1 MNEERLNIL
10 KEKLKS
16 YEVEYS
22 DVSGTIQLIV
32 LKEDV
37 VHICNILKY
46 DEDFKFDLLIDEFGV
61 DRYTK
66 ENRFEVIVNLWSE
79 KYKDRIFIKI
89 KLDTKN
95 PEMPTLTSVWKA
107 SNFNE
112 RECYDMFGIQ
122 FTGHPDLRR
131 IYMPENFE
139 YHPLRKDFP
148 LMGIPSSLD
157 LPKK

>member
-46 DEDFKFDLLIDEFGV
+46 DGDFKFDLLIDEFGV

-95 PEMPTLTSVWKA
+95 PEMQTLTSVWKA